1 MEARSHRHKLF
12 FSTFLILTVII
23 IGFLTNISICS
34 QIPVDI
40 SNSISNIDP
49 FSMLLP
55 ILAAERLRDKRGR
68 FTSLKDSKNV
78 KPLPQQILDAL
89 PVSLLGDGWIGLKKK
104 TKKKEFLTQP
114 EMLLLQWLLKITLIL
129 CFYDLTFI
137 LESVLLLFHDD
148 DQLPKVVYLRHSIPL
163 IHGLYLL

>member
-114 EMLLLQWLLKITLIL
+114 EMLLLQ
-129 CFYDLTFI
+129 
-137 LESVLLLFHDD
+137 
-148 DQLPKVVYLRHSIPL
+148 
-163 IHGLYLL
+163 